1 MTTFTDASLVGGGT
15 VASQLRHFSYFGS
28 VIDDASISLLSNTSG
43 GFGFAQL
50 GDGEHY
56 GFFSFTSAGV
66 VTLISNSTNCVG
78 TDTDNKFCIFD
89 GGTTVTIKNRTGST
103 KNLMVLAFY
112 E

>member
-1 MTTFTDASLVGGGT
+1 MVWTDVSALGGGT
-15 VASQLRHFSYFGS
+15 VASQLRHYSYFNS
-28 VIDDASISLLSNTSG
+28 VVDDGSISLPSNISG

-66 VTLISNSTNCVG
+66 VTLISNSANCVG
-78 TDTDNKFCIFD
+78 TDTDTKFCIFD
-89 GGTTVTIKNRTGST
+89 DGTTVKIRNRLGST
-103 KNLMVLAFY
+103 KNLMVLVFS